1 MNTPHTLTTKR
12 IALVVLVA
20 FTIGF
25 AVGFAISRKYQPCIE
40 LPVVNVT
47 RDTVIVRDTIAGKIP
62 KPRQVIIK
70 RVDTVRLQI
79 NPLEGG
85 KYQTDTNTRKSIP
98 DTTRSPRIGQNGEV
112 IIPIESKT
120 YETEDYKAV
129 VSGWRPSLDTI
140 ELYRDTRT
148 ITETVTKILPAKPKR
163 WALVVGGGAGYGP
176 DRVLRP
182 TVGATF
188 GFVLI
193 SK

>member
-25 AVGFAISRKYQPCIE
+25 AVGFAISRKYAPCIE
-40 LPVVNVT
+40 LPVVNIQ
-47 RDTVIVRDTIAGKIP
+47 RDTITVRDTIAGKIP

-79 NPLEGG
+79 NPVDGG
-85 KYQTDTNTRKSIP
+85 KYQTDTNSRKSTP
-98 DTTRSPRIGQNGEV
+98 DTTRSPRIGQRGE
-112 IIPIESKT
+112 ILIPIESKV
-120 YETEDYKAV
+120 YETDDYRAV

-140 ELYRDTRT
+140 ELYRDTKT
-148 ITETVTKILPAKPKR
+148 IRETVTKVLPPKPKR
-163 WALVVGGGAGYGP
+163 WALVVGAGTGYGP
-176 DRVLRP
+176 DRKLTP
-182 TVGATF
+182 YVGATL